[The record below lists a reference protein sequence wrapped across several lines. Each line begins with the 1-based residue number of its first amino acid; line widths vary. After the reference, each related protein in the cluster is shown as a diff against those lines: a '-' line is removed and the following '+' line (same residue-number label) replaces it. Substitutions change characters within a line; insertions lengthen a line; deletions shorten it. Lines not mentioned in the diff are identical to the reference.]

1 MRETFNQDS
10 KKPVSKRRRKN
21 QAQARDAALYNALC
35 LGQSEKIPTLLKT
48 GARSDRVL
56 SSVTKDEKGR
66 RYKTTALHMA
76 VMRDDDQALRL
87 FVRHEANI
95 NVLDLKGQTPLH
107 LACAEGNIL
116 AVAIL
121 LDAGADRDVKNKT
134 GLTAQELAAKQMAHR
149 AGGAGLEEGM
159 AELFKQADIR
169 DMQGKMTTSKHVPV
183 MAPVQFKSAMP
194 KPPPPPLP

>member
-1 MRETFNQDS
+1 LRETFNQDS